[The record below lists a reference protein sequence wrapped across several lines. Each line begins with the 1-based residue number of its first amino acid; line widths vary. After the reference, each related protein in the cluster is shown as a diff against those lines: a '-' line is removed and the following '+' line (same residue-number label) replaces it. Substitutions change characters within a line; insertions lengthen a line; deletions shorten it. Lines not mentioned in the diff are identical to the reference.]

1 MNCARRH
8 KRPLFVAMAWAGL
21 LRAVPHVVITQS
33 SEDSLAVSIE
43 SARKTRDEPQLQS
56 LKAQLEQRMAQNSN
70 DFQAQYDLAL
80 VHSYLIDVYES
91 KKDKKGASAS
101 VDKAIEAAQRAI
113 QLHDKSADAHSLLG
127 DLYGRKI
134 SLSNPM
140 FAGPKYGPKAD
151 EEDKRALAL
160 DDKNAHVWAVLGR
173 KYLMTPKMF
182 GGDVSKAIDSFQKSL
197 ALDTSQDETWVGLAK
212 AYQKQGDK
220 ASARDAIHHALQL
233 NPESQLA
240 KQALATLEK

>member
-1 MNCARRH
+1 MNWVHGHKRHLIAIAVTGLLSAIPHAVRAQSLEDPLAASIEAARR
-8 KRPLFVAMAWAGL
+8 
-21 LRAVPHVVITQS
+21 
-33 SEDSLAVSIE
+33 
-43 SARKTRDEPQLQS
+43 TRDESQLQT
-56 LKAQLEQRMAQNSN
+56 LKTQLEQRVAQNPK
-70 DFQAQYDLAL
+70 DFQGQYALGL

-101 VDKAIEAAQRAI
+101 VDRAIEAAQRAV
-113 QLHDKSADAHSLLG
+113 QLNDKSADAHSLLG

-151 EEDKRALAL
+151 EEDKRAVAF
-160 DDKNAHVWAVLGR
+160 DDKNAHVWAVMGR

-197 ALDTSQDETWVGLAK
+197 AIDPSQDESWAWLAK

-220 ASARDAIHHALQL
+220 AKARDAVQHALQL
-233 NPESQLA
+233 NPQSQFA
-240 KQALATLEK
+240 KSTDASLK

>member
-1 MNCARRH
+1 MNSLQRQKRH
-8 KRPLFVAMAWAGL
+8 LLAVAVAGL
-21 LRAVPHVVITQS
+21 LSAIPHVVGAQN
-33 SEDSLAVSIE
+33 SEDPRGASIE
-43 SARKTRDEPQLQS
+43 AARRTRDESQLQP
-56 LKAQLEQRMAQNSN
+56 LKTHLEQRIAQNPN

-91 KKDKKGASAS
+91 KKDKKAASAS

-113 QLHDKSADAHSLLG
+113 QLNDKSADAHCLLG

-134 SLSNPM
+134 PLSNPM

-173 KYLMTPKMF
+173 KYLMTPRMF

-197 ALDTSQDETWVGLAK
+197 AIDASQDETWVWLAR
-212 AYQKQGDK
+212 ACQKQGDK
-220 ASARDAIHHALQL
+220 GKARDAVHHALEL
-233 NPESQLA
+233 NPQNPFAQEVS
-240 KQALATLEK
+240 KSLEK

>member
-1 MNCARRH
+1 MNRTQRLN
-8 KRPLFVAMAWAGL
+8 RPLLVAIAWAGL
-21 LRAVPHVVITQS
+21 LSAVPHAASAQGP
-33 SEDSLAVSIE
+33 EDPPAAWLEA
-43 SARKTRDEPQLQS
+43 ARKTRDEPQLQS
-56 LKAQLEQRMAQNSN
+56 LKTQLEQRTGQNPN

-91 KKDKKGASAS
+91 RKDKKAASAS

-113 QLHDKSADAHSLLG
+113 QLNDKSADAHSLLG

-197 ALDTSQDETWVGLAK
+197 ALDASQDETWVWLAK
-212 AYQKQGDK
+212 AYQKQGAK
-220 ASARDAIHHALQL
+220 PKARDAVQHALQL
-233 NPESQLA
+233 NPESAFA
-240 KQALATLEK
+240 KQTLTTLEK

>member
-1 MNCARRH
+1 M
-8 KRPLFVAMAWAGL
+8 
-21 LRAVPHVVITQS
+21 
-33 SEDSLAVSIE
+33 
-43 SARKTRDEPQLQS
+43 
-56 LKAQLEQRMAQNSN
+56 QLEQRIAQNPN

-80 VHSYLIDVYES
+80 VLSYLVDVYES

-113 QLHDKSADAHSLLG
+113 QLNDMSADAHSLLG

-160 DDKNAHVWAVLGR
+160 ADKNAHVWAVLGR

-182 GGDVSKAIDSFQKSL
+182 GGDVAKAIDSFQKSL
-197 ALDTSQDETWVGLAK
+197 ALDNSQDETWVWLAK
-212 AYQKQGDK
+212 AYQKEGDK
-220 ASARDAIHHALQL
+220 AQARDAVQHALQL
-233 NPESQLA
+233 NPASAFA
-240 KQALATLEK
+240 KQALATLEN